1 MVPRPLRALLMYA
14 RHREYDLASCHLAA
28 LASVLASH
36 EAPIL
41 HHLLQQLMSANR
53 TTLLQHQLGGKQ
65 SLLVPLNCGDLL
77 VPSGAVQ
84 RWMRAQKQVP
94 HVTGLLG
101 CAEQFN
107 GDYLYRRRTRYEH
120 TAGAILSFQD
130 GHWEFAYDS
139 HGPCFRITGCEGS
152 PPPEGLWD
160 AVRTQMGQ
168 LRLSWRPRSFPT
180 WYAEYIE
187 ELHHAI
193 PVAILRLE
201 QRGFTGLAGQTERNL
216 VYHHTAHAE
225 ARVVRL
231 VLQELRLQR
240 PLFSHALV
248 HDALI
253 LDRCIPAAEVLA
265 TFDRVAALLGLPLL
279 HATEKSWVDDVVQA
293 RANLQSAQ
301 YSSAAVMP
309 LDSEDTYDEAR
320 TLYRYAARGL
330 FDIQHRAP
338 RR

>member
-1 MVPRPLRALLMYA
+1 M
-14 RHREYDLASCHLAA
+14 
-28 LASVLASH
+28 
-36 EAPIL
+36 I
-41 HHLLQQLMSANR
+41 
-53 TTLLQHQLGGKQ
+53 
-65 SLLVPLNCGDLL
+65 
-77 VPSGAVQ
+77 
-84 RWMRAQKQVP
+84 
-94 HVTGLLG
+94 
-101 CAEQFN
+101 
-107 GDYLYRRRTRYEH
+107 
-120 TAGAILSFQD
+120 
-130 GHWEFAYDS
+130 
-139 HGPCFRITGCEGS
+139 
-152 PPPEGLWD
+152 
-160 AVRTQMGQ
+160 
-168 LRLSWRPRSFPT
+168 
-180 WYAEYIE
+180 
-187 ELHHAI
+187 
-193 PVAILRLE
+193 
-201 QRGFTGLAGQTERNL
+201 
-216 VYHHTAHAE
+216 
-225 ARVVRL
+225 RL